1 MDTFDLKKY
10 LAEGK
15 INEGKEPQSEYE
27 IQVYEKNINTYYSYI
42 TLNKDLID
50 ELREDSDYKHSWE
63 EVQQQI
69 KNDTFDE
76 SEFVEAWIEAGNGM
90 DESDSDVSSGVY
102 F

>member
-1 MDTFDLKKY
+1 
-10 LAEGK
+10 
-15 INEGKEPQSEYE
+15 
-27 IQVYEKNINTYYSYI
+27 
-42 TLNKDLID
+42 
-50 ELREDSDYKHSWE
+50 
-63 EVQQQI
+63 QQI